1 MILALKLLT
10 SRAAGPVASVIA
22 ILLLFA
28 LLGQCQATGSA
39 KRALA
44 KSEDQVV
51 AVKADLSTC
60 KANTSALE
68 ASIAGQNAAV
78 DAFKREGDAKAAEA
92 ARARQ
97 ATRHEAERA
106 DRAAAA
112 LARFKPAGND
122 LCARMLAVDAAVK
135 ENTP

>member
-1 MILALKLLT
+1 MIWGYLT
-10 SRAAGPVASVIA
+10 SKLAGPIASVIA
-22 ILLLFA
+22 ILLFCA

-44 KSEDQVV
+44 KSEKQVV
-51 AVKADLSTC
+51 AVRSDLLTC

-78 DAFKREGDAKAAEA
+78 EAFKADSDARAAEVA
-92 ARARQ
+92 KARQ

-135 ENTP
+135 EIAR